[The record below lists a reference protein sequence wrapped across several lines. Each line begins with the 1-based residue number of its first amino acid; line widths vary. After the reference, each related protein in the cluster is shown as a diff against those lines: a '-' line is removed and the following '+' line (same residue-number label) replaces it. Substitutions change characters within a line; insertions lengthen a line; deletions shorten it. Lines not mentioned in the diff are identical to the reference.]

1 MNPLDVINLTP
12 VMALTSGRP
21 EIVIGLIDGPVAMGH
36 SDLTKKSLRVVL
48 GQESKCSQNMSAACL
63 HGTYI
68 AGILCGARDSSAPG
82 VCPDCTILVRPIFA
96 EASEG
101 MDQMPSATPEELAA
115 AIVECIDAGARL
127 LNLSVA
133 LSHPSGRGNRRLE
146 DALNYAASRGVIPV
160 AAAGNQGT
168 LGSSPIT
175 RHPWVIPVIAYDSQ
189 RRPQGFS
196 NLGKS
201 IGTRG
206 LGAPGHNITSL
217 SVAGQ
222 PLSLSGTSVAVPF
235 VTGALALLWSQFPA
249 ASATQLKV
257 AVSQAKAP
265 RRPAVVPPLLDAWV
279 AYEVLRQF
287 IPVSPVPRQLS

>member
-1 MNPLDVINLTP
+1 MNPLEVINLTS
-12 VMALTSGRP
+12 VMKLTSGRP

-36 SDLTKKSLRVVL
+36 PDLAGAGIREISGKD
-48 GQESKCSQNMSAACL
+48 GQCDQADSAACL
-63 HGTYI
+63 HGTFI
-68 AGILCGARDSSAPG
+68 AGILCGQRDSIAPG
-82 VCPDCTILVRPIFA
+82 ICPNCTVLVRPIFA
-96 EASEG
+96 GAAEG

-133 LSHPSGRGNRRLE
+133 LFHPSGRGDRRLTE
-146 DALNYAASRGVIPV
+146 ALDYAALRGVIPV

-189 RRPQGFS
+189 GRPLSFS

-217 SVAGQ
+217 NVGGQ

-235 VTGALALLWSQFPA
+235 VTGALALLWSEFPA
-249 ASATQLKV
+249 ASASQLKL
-257 AVSQAKAP
+257 AIGQAKGP
-265 RRPAVVPPLLDAWV
+265 RRPAVVPPLMNAWA
-279 AYEVLRQF
+279 AYELLRQSW
-287 IPVSPVPRQLS
+287 PG

>member
-1 MNPLDVINLTP
+1 MNPLEVINLTA

-36 SDLTKKSLRVVL
+36 PDLTRESLREVA
-48 GQESKCSQNMSAACL
+48 GIESRCNQKTSAACL

-68 AGILCGARDSSAPG
+68 AGILCGTRHSPAPG
-82 VCPDCTILVRPIFA
+82 ICPNCTVLVRPIFA
-96 EASEG
+96 EAAEG

-133 LSHPSGRGNRRLE
+133 LSQPSGRGERRLAE
-146 DALNYAASRGVIPV
+146 ALDYAAFRGVIPV

-189 RRPQGFS
+189 GRPLSFS

-217 SVAGQ
+217 NVGGQ

-235 VTGALALLWSQFPA
+235 VTGALALLWSEFPA
-249 ASATQLKV
+249 AAAAQLKL
-257 AVSQAKAP
+257 AISQTKGP
-265 RRPAVVPPLLDAWV
+265 RRPTVVPPLMNAWA
-279 AYEVLRQF
+279 AYEVL
-287 IPVSPVPRQLS
+287 SKS